1 MSKRSVAESIVLLVG
16 VMVVIGT
23 VDLSS
28 CVASRGRN
36 VLADHQVLE

>member
-1 MSKRSVAESIVLLVG
+1 MSKRSVAGSIVLCVG
-16 VMVVIGT
+16 GMAVIDM

-36 VLADHQVLE
+36 VLADHQVRQ